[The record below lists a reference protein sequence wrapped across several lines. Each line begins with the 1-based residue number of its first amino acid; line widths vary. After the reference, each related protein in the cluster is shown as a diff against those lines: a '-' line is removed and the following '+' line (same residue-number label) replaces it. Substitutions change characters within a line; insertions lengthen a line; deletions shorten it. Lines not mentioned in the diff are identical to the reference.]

1 MTAEQLAHLA
11 EQASF
16 AAGFYAVTDPSAARH
31 FAQTAARANRLSAN
45 LAGKEE
51 AARLS

>member
-16 AAGFYAVTDPSAARH
+16 AAGFYAATDPSTARH
-31 FAQTAARANRLSAN
+31 FAQTAARATRLSAE
-45 LAGKEE
+45 LAREEE
-51 AARLS
+51 AVRLS